1 MATPCVPQLDF
12 GFQAG
17 TTVRFDGGA
26 LTSDAGLLVLRE
38 FDYRHRLTDDLAA
51 AYEDPR
57 RSDRIE
63 HSALALLR
71 QRIYQIVAGYE
82 DADDADLLRTDP
94 VLQTVVGQRDLAV
107 PLGSQPTLSRLE
119 NTADWTSIGRLKRLA
134 LEWFLR
140 CHGPQPFRDELILD
154 VDSTDDPCH
163 GHQQLSFFHGR
174 YGQYVYEPLLIFE
187 GASGALLSAQL
198 RRGNAHPLDGLRP
211 ELERI
216 VPRLRAHSPRA
227 SLALRADA
235 GFAKP
240 ALYDW
245 LEQQGLSYAIGFASN
260 VRLKRLAAPLVARA
274 QQRFERT
281 GQPVRMF
288 SGLRYRAARWRRARR
303 VLIKVEVSA
312 LGLNVRYV
320 VTNRSGRA
328 GDIFAWYNDRGVAER
343 YIDELKNGFALDR
356 LSCSRYRANALRVQ
370 LHALA
375 YALVHLFRQQL
386 ADTTLASATVTTLR
400 LQLFKVA
407 ARVERTVRRLW
418 FHLSS
423 SWPHRGAFIA
433 AYTAIRGAPA

>member
-1 MATPCVPQLDF
+1 MATVCVPQLDF
-12 GFQAG
+12 DFQVG
-17 TTVRFDGGA
+17 TTARFDGGS

-38 FDYRHRLTDDLAA
+38 FDERFRLTADLAG
-51 AYEDPR
+51 AYEDTR
-57 RSDRIE
+57 RADRVE

-71 QRIYQIVAGYE
+71 QRVYQIVAGYE
-82 DADDADLLRTDP
+82 DADDSDLLRTDP
-94 VLQTVVGQRDLAV
+94 VLQTVVGQHDLTVA
-107 PLGSQPTLSRLE
+107 LGSQPTMSRLE
-119 NTADWTSIGRLKRLA
+119 NTADWTSIARLRRLP

-140 CHGPQPFRDELILD
+140 TRGTRPFGDELILD

-163 GHQQLSFFHGR
+163 GQQQLSFFHGK

-198 RRGNAHPLDGLRP
+198 RRGKAGALEGLLP
-211 ELERI
+211 ELQRM
-216 VPRLRAHSPRA
+216 VPRLRAHSPRTP
-227 SLALRADA
+227 LALRADA

-240 ALYDW
+240 ALYTW
-245 LEQQGLSYAIGFASN
+245 LERRGLSYAIGFASN

-274 QQRFERT
+274 QQRFART
-281 GQPVRMF
+281 GQPVRLF
-288 SGLRYRAARWRRARR
+288 SSLRYRAARWRRARR
-303 VLIKVEVSA
+303 MLIKVEVSS

-320 VTNRSGRA
+320 VTNRPGKA
-328 GDIFAWYNDRGVAER
+328 GDVFAWYNDRGVAER
-343 YIDELKNGFALDR
+343 YIDEIKNGFALDR

-375 YALVHLFRQQL
+375 YALVQLFRQRL
-386 ADTTLASATVTTLR
+386 ADTPLARATIATLR

-423 SWPHRGAFIA
+423 SWPHRGSFIA
-433 AYTAIRGAPA
+433 AHAAIRGAPA

>member
-17 TTVRFDGGA
+17 TTVRFDGGS
-26 LTSDAGLLVLRE
+26 LTSDAGLLLLRE
-38 FDYRHRLTDDLAA
+38 FDDRFRLTADLGP

-57 RSDRIE
+57 RADRVE

-71 QRIYQIVAGYE
+71 QRVYQIVAGYE
-82 DADDADLLRTDP
+82 DADDSDLLRTDP
-94 VLQTVVGQRDLAV
+94 MLQTVVGQHDLAV
-107 PLGSQPTLSRLE
+107 PLGSQPTMSRLE
-119 NTADWTSIGRLKRLA
+119 NAADWTSVERLKRLP

-140 CHGPQPFRDELILD
+140 ARGTLRQELVLD

-163 GHQQLSFFHGR
+163 GQQQLSFFHGR

-187 GASGALLSAQL
+187 GGSGALLSTRL
-198 RRGNAHPLDGLRP
+198 RRGNASPLDGLLP
-211 ELERI
+211 DLERI
-216 VPRLRAHSPRA
+216 VVRLRAHSPRA
-227 SLALRADA
+227 PLALRADA
-235 GFAKP
+235 GFAAP
-240 ALYDW
+240 RLYQW
-245 LEQQGLSYAIGFASN
+245 LERHGLSYAIGFASN
-260 VRLKRLAAPLVARA
+260 VRLKRLSAPLVARA

-281 GQPVRMF
+281 GQLVRMF
-288 SGLRYRAARWRRARR
+288 SSLRYRAARWRRARR

-320 VTNRSGRA
+320 VTNRPGKA
-328 GDIFAWYNDRGVAER
+328 GDVFAWYNGRGVAER
-343 YIDELKNGFALDR
+343 YIDEIKNGFALDR

-375 YALVHLFRQQL
+375 YALVHLFRQRL
-386 ADTTLASATVTTLR
+386 ADTPLARATVTTLR

-407 ARVERTVRRLW
+407 ARVERTARRLW

-423 SWPHRGAFIA
+423 SWPHRGLFIA
-433 AYTAIRGAPA
+433 AHAAIRGAPA

>member
-1 MATPCVPQLDF
+1 MATVCVPQLDF

-38 FDYRHRLTDDLAA
+38 FDHRFRLTDDLAG
-51 AYEDPR
+51 AYQDPR
-57 RSDRIE
+57 RAERVE

-71 QRIYQIVAGYE
+71 QRVYQIVAGYE
-82 DADDADLLRTDP
+82 DADDSDLLRTDP
-94 VLQTVVGQRDLAV
+94 VLQTVVGQRDLTV
-107 PLGSQPTLSRLE
+107 PLGSQPTMSRLE
-119 NTADWTSIGRLKRLA
+119 NAADWASIARLKRLP

-140 CHGPQPFRDELILD
+140 MWGGRALRDELILD

-163 GHQQLSFFHGR
+163 GQQQLSFFHGR

-187 GASGALLSAQL
+187 GSRGALLSAQL
-198 RRGNAHPLDGLRP
+198 RRGKAAPLDGLLP

-227 SLALRADA
+227 PLALRADA

-240 ALYDW
+240 ALYQW
-245 LEQQGLSYAIGFASN
+245 LERHGLSYAIGFASN
-260 VRLKRLAAPLVARA
+260 VRLKRLSVPLIARA
-274 QQRFERT
+274 QQRYERT
-281 GQPVRMF
+281 GQAVRMF
-288 SGLRYRAARWRRARR
+288 SSLRYRAARWRRARR
-303 VLIKVEVSA
+303 LLVKVEVSS

-320 VTNRSGRA
+320 VTNRAGRA
-328 GDIFAWYNDRGVAER
+328 GDVFAWYNDRGVAER
-343 YIDELKNGFALDR
+343 YIDEIKNGFALDR

-375 YALVHLFRQQL
+375 YTLVHLFRQQL
-386 ADTTLASATVTTLR
+386 ADTSLASATVTTLR

-407 ARVERTVRRLW
+407 ARVERTARRLW

-423 SWPHRGAFIA
+423 SWPHRGAFLA
-433 AYTAIRGAPA
+433 AHAAIRGAPA